1 MFVVVFVDFVMV
13 IVVYDSD
20 LGDIDIDEYM
30 DELFWVWILEKWGWC
45 RLGFIMNFV
54 LNWCVL
60 IMRLVYDYLYIWLKL
75 LMVYFIWYIYM
86 DEIFIGVKVIII
98 VLKNFECI
106 VLFYKICIM
115 RKMCID

>member
-1 MFVVVFVDFVMV
+1 
-13 IVVYDSD
+13 
-20 LGDIDIDEYM
+20 
-30 DELFWVWILEKWGWC
+30 
-45 RLGFIMNFV
+45 
-54 LNWCVL
+54 
-60 IMRLVYDYLYIWLKL
+60 
-75 LMVYFIWYIYM
+75 MVYFILYIYM

>member
-1 MFVVVFVDFVMV
+1 M
-13 IVVYDSD
+13 
-20 LGDIDIDEYM
+20 
-30 DELFWVWILEKWGWC
+30 
-45 RLGFIMNFV
+45 
-54 LNWCVL
+54 CVNNE
-60 IMRLVYDYLYIWLKL
+60 IGIWLLIYKVKKILWFKL

-106 VLFYKICIM
+106 VWFYLKCLM